1 MKIRSRFLIPYIVL
15 SLAVLALGLSGCA
28 TTRQGPE
35 LPQVK
40 IGVAEFSQP
49 QSTAEMLAGYMA
61 ENTPRVS
68 PKNLTELDAALANVL
83 GKETKREYASPESF
97 LECRDAK
104 APGQTTGRVA
114 ALKRWVAVGNCMKVD
129 FILVPQVYELHE
141 REGGEAGV
149 TRPAG
154 VILDFFLIDVKNSV
168 LTSRSHF
175 DETQA
180 ALASNLLDAGKFFS
194 RGAKW
199 VSAIELATEGMLK
212 AVKDMGL

>member
-1 MKIRSRFLIPYIVL
+1 MNSLRHVRRRCIVL
-15 SLAVLALGLSGCA
+15 ALVALALGLWGCA

-49 QSTAEMLAGYMA
+49 QSTAEMLAGYMPEDGA
-61 ENTPRVS
+61 RVQ
-68 PKNLTELDAALANVL
+68 PKMLTELDATMADVL
-83 GKETKREYASPESF
+83 RTETKRQYADAETF
-97 LECRDAK
+97 LGCRDAK
-104 APGQTTGRVA
+104 APGQSSGRVA
-114 ALKRWVAVGNCMKVD
+114 ALKRWVAVGSCMKVD

-141 REGGEAGV
+141 REGSEAGV

-154 VILDFFLIDVKNSV
+154 IILDFFLIDVNNSV

-175 DETQA
+175 DETQTP
-180 ALASNLLDAGKFFS
+180 LASNLLDAGKFIS

-199 VSAIELATEGMLK
+199 VSVIELAREGMVK